1 MQFSTFWVANRV
13 NNLFI
18 ISLSHRYHSILQK
31 IATKDKSFS
40 GNDSGIGGGAA
51 TDDIQNIDVIIEHIR
66 DVNAIQ
72 TVNAIFQYFPQLL
85 FQSFLIYFVH
95 YKCLLTGK

>member
-1 MQFSTFWVANRV
+1 MHNCHHFSF
-13 NNLFI
+13 
-18 ISLSHRYHSILQK
+18 SHRYHSILQK
-31 IATKDKSFS
+31 IATKDKAPTFD
-40 GNDSGIGGGAA
+40 GGDGANDA
-51 TDDIQNIDVIIEHIR
+51 QNIDVIIEHIR

-95 YKCLLTGK
+95 LNYKCLLTGECLIR

>member
-1 MQFSTFWVANRV
+1 M
-13 NNLFI
+13 
-18 ISLSHRYHSILQK
+18 HRYHSILQK
-31 IATKDKSFS
+31 IATKDKSRSTF
-40 GNDSGIGGGAA
+40 GGTDGDDGA
-51 TDDIQNIDVIIEHIR
+51 DDVQNIDVIIEHIR

-85 FQSFLIYFVH
+85 FQSFLIYVVH